1 MKCTATAF
9 LAAALAI
16 VGVALAAD
24 EPQNQQPREQ
34 KKHPA
39 AFLQQLVGEWSA
51 VVHAVQDPAEDPY
64 RFEGKETARM
74 LGRQWLVSE
83 FYSEVEGVTINSILT
98 IGYDPTIE
106 KFVGTYVNS
115 MQPQLWTYEG
125 TLNDEGTT
133 LTLKTEGPFM
143 GDPEQKAEF
152 RVVIERKGADQWTM
166 GSQALVPD
174 EDRWVEFLSFEYE
187 RKENEAGS
195 PGRAR

>member
-34 KKHPA
+34 KHPA

-166 GSQALVPD
+166 GSQIFMPD
-174 EDRWVEFLSFEYE
+174 EDKWVEFLSFEYE
-187 RKENEAGS
+187 RGENEGGA
-195 PGRAR
+195 PEQTR

>member
-1 MKCTATAF
+1 MKYIATAF

-16 VGVALAAD
+16 VGIALAAD
-24 EPQNQQPREQ
+24 EPQNQPQRQ
-34 KKHPA
+34 QMTPA
-39 AFLQQLVGEWSA
+39 VFLQQLVGEWSA
-51 VVHAVQDPAEDPY
+51 VVHAVQDPAQDPY
-64 RFEGKETARM
+64 RFEGKETTRM

-83 FYSEVEGVTINSILT
+83 FHSEVEGITINSILT

-106 KFVGTYVNS
+106 KFVATYVNS

-166 GSQALVPD
+166 GSQIFVPD
-174 EDRWVEFLSFEYE
+174 EDKWVEFLSFEYE
-187 RKENEAGS
+187 RKENEAGTS
-195 PGRAR
+195 EQTR

>member
-34 KKHPA
+34 KHPA

-51 VVHAVQDPAEDPY
+51 VVYAVQDPAEDPY
-64 RFEGKETARM
+64 RFEGKETSRM

-166 GSQALVPD
+166 GSQIFMPD
-174 EDRWVEFLSFEYE
+174 EDKWVEFLSFEYE
-187 RKENEAGS
+187 RGENEGGA
-195 PGRAR
+195 PEQTR